1 MEGLVKILRTLPTL
15 KPFRPSMFAF
25 ATLLWVLLPSF
36 FPYLNC
42 DFFQV
47 LFFCQRWWCTQD
59 YFKAKLLAQPFF
71 NFYFFFLDTMEQ
83 ITSFFSSVLLS
94 TIVQGFSLGRNLSLG
109 HFLHL
114 ENYLEAVLS
123 NVFKQL
129 PCKLCN
135 CVAERRKE
143 ALNIPCFA
151 CALWS
156 LRRSEKQRWNIQR
169 ESSDEP
175 SK

>member
-1 MEGLVKILRTLPTL
+1 MMMHSR
-15 KPFRPSMFAF
+15 
-25 ATLLWVLLPSF
+25 LLQRQNFWHNRFSTFTF
-36 FPYLNC
+36 FP
-42 DFFQV
+42 
-47 LFFCQRWWCTQD
+47 
-59 YFKAKLLAQPFF
+59 
-71 NFYFFFLDTMEQ
+71 LDTMEQ
-83 ITSFFSSVLLS
+83 ITSFSSVLLS

-156 LRRSEKQRWNIQR
+156 LRRSEKQR
-169 ESSDEP
+169 
-175 SK
+175 

>member
-1 MEGLVKILRTLPTL
+1 MMHSR
-15 KPFRPSMFAF
+15 
-25 ATLLWVLLPSF
+25 LLQSKTFGTTVFQLLH
-36 FPYLNC
+36 
-42 DFFQV
+42 
-47 LFFCQRWWCTQD
+47 
-59 YFKAKLLAQPFF
+59 
-71 NFYFFFLDTMEQ
+71 FFFLRYYGTNYK
-83 ITSFFSSVLLS
+83 FLKYLLS

-156 LRRSEKQRWNIQR
+156 LRRSEKQR
-169 ESSDEP
+169 
-175 SK
+175 